1 MVGSTQKSSSAS
13 RLAPL
18 FALLAF
24 LACNGTLI
32 LIAVLS
38 AIGISISINPHL
50 QAAAIALFAVA
61 TLLLVFRGLQKTPGP
76 RPANSC
82 RCCLRYLARHHVH
95 SFQQAA
101 RIHWLAGTFY
111 RCLMELAAQ
120 PPAPGARPD
129 LTIQS
134 RRRKRLQQIARK
146 TIR

>member
-61 TLLLVFRGLQKTPGP
+61 TLLLVFRDFKKHQALGPLILATVACATLLGTMYIHFNKLLESIGL
-76 RPANSC
+76 
-82 RCCLRYLARHHVH
+82 LEL
-95 SFQQAA
+95 FIAA
-101 RIHWLAGTFY
+101 LWSWQL
-111 RCLMELAAQ
+111 
-120 PPAPGARPD
+120 
-129 LTIQS
+129 S
-134 RRRKRLQQIARK
+134 RRRRAQDQ
-146 TIR
+146 T